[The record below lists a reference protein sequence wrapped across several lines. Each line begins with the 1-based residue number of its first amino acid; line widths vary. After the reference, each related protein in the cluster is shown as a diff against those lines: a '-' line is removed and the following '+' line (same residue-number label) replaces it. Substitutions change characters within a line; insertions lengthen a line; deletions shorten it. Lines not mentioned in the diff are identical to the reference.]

1 MEEILVVHKNEIIY
15 YDEENQCHYRLN
27 PSNIKKI
34 TYDHTTIKKFFGL
47 KKELIEIIVFDI
59 EDEEIPEQLIVYEHL
74 ASGFRRYMGS
84 IRSFVDDNKVNLEI
98 KRLDD

>member
-15 YDEENQCHYRLN
+15 YDEENNCHYRLN
-27 PSNIKKI
+27 PTNIKKI
-34 TYDHTTIKKFFGL
+34 TYDHTVLKRFFGL

-74 ASGFRRYMGS
+74 APGFRRYMGS
-84 IRSFVDDNKVNLEI
+84 IRSFVDDNKVDLEL
-98 KRLDD
+98 KRLDE

>member
-15 YDEENQCHYRLN
+15 SDEDNNCHYRLN

-34 TYDHTTIKKFFGL
+34 TYDHTILKKFFGL

-59 EDEEIPEQLIVYEHL
+59 EDEEIPEQLIIYEHL
-74 ASGFRRYMGS
+74 APGFRRYMGS
-84 IRSFVDDNKVNLEI
+84 VRSFVDDNKVELEI
-98 KRLDD
+98 KRLDE

>member
-1 MEEILVVHKNEIIY
+1 MEEILSVHKNEIIY
-15 YDEENQCHYRLN
+15 YDEENKRHYRLN

-59 EDEEIPEQLIVYEHL
+59 EDEDIPEQLIVYEHL
-74 ASGFRRYMGS
+74 APGFHRYMGS